1 MTMQGLELIL
11 RDVHVPV
18 APSLW
23 PPAPGWWLA
32 AGAALLCTIVV
43 LLWQRRRRSR
53 RRAWQ
58 RLFDAAR
65 AAPSGS
71 ARVAA
76 MSELLRRAARGVDS
90 GADRLQ
96 GEDWLRFLDGGK
108 TRDFS
113 QGSGKVLL
121 EGGFRRELDAAAV
134 DAAEAV
140 ARRRF
145 YELMGR
151 RR

>member
-1 MTMQGLELIL
+1 MQGPELVL
-11 RDVHVPV
+11 RDVHVPA

-32 AGAALLCTIVV
+32 AAAALLCATVV
-43 LLWQRRRRSR
+43 LLWQRRRRGR

-58 RLFDAAR
+58 RLFDAAG

-76 MSELLRRAARGVDS
+76 MSELLRRAARGIDPR
-90 GADRLQ
+90 ADRLQ
-96 GEDWLRFLDGGK
+96 GEDWLRFLDGNK

-113 QGSGKVLL
+113 QGPGKVLL
-121 EGGFRRELDAAAV
+121 EGGFRRELDVAAV

-145 YELMGR
+145 YELMGKR
-151 RR
+151 R